1 MLKIGLTGG
10 IGSGKSR
17 AAQLFAGF
25 DLPIIDADLI
35 AHRLSQPDQS
45 AFQKIVQYFG
55 GEIINSDGSLNRGK
69 LRAIVFS
76 EPEKKRQLES
86 VLHPLVY
93 AEIATQIS
101 QLNAAYCII
110 CIPLLVET
118 YTMNP
123 LKLDRVLVVD
133 CPVELQIE
141 RVKNRSRLNDS
152 QIHAIIAAQA
162 SRQQRLAVADDIID
176 NSKSAKHLAEQVK
189 NLHNSYLLLSS
200 A

>member
-10 IGSGKSR
+10 IGSGKST
-17 AAQLFAGF
+17 ATELFASF
-25 DLPIIDADLI
+25 DVPVIDADLI
-35 AHRLSQPDQS
+35 AHQLSQPEQS
-45 AFQKIVQYFG
+45 AFQNIVQCFG
-55 GEIINSDGSLNRGK
+55 KEILNIDGSLNRSK
-69 LRAIVFS
+69 LRTIVFS
-76 EPEKKRQLES
+76 EPEKKWQLES
-86 VLHPLVY
+86 LLHPLVY

-110 CIPLLVET
+110 SIPLLVET
-118 YTMNP
+118 YAINP
-123 LKLDRVLVVD
+123 LKLNRVLVVD

-141 RVKNRSRLNDS
+141 RVKNRSQLNDS
-152 QIHAIIAAQA
+152 EVHAIIAAQA
-162 SRQQRLAVADDIID
+162 SREQRLAIADDIID